1 MKVVN
6 LDIKMFKKSDKGF
19 SQRRSVVIQPTE
31 TTTVAEIKNVAK
43 GKLNYP
49 FEIESEEFWYM
60 DKQLKNDTD
69 IVPNKSGNEYI
80 ITFK

>member
-6 LDIKMFKKSDKGF
+6 LSIKMLKKSDKNF
-19 SQRRSVVIQPTE
+19 SQKRNVVIKPTE
-31 TTTVAEIKNVAK
+31 TTTVVDIKNSVK
-43 GKLNYP
+43 DQLGFP

-60 DKQLKNDTD
+60 SRQLKNDTD
-69 IVPNKSGNEYI
+69 IVPNMSGNEYI